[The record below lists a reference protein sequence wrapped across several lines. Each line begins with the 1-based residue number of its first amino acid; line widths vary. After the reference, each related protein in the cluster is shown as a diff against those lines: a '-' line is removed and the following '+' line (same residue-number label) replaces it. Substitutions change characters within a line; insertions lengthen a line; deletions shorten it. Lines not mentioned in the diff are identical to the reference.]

1 MWSAR
6 LLSLKHVALLAGL
19 CAGLGGCL
27 QPLYAPTALS
37 GQSAVALRDIE
48 VTAIDGRFGHFL
60 RTELQFALGGGSLP
74 KEPLYRLDIIATPQ
88 TRVAVV
94 DRYLSTAE
102 SASLLV
108 NASYSLVRLSDG
120 EKVIKGSVSGSAS
133 FDRSNQRYA
142 TLRASQEAEERAATL
157 IADLIRTRI
166 AAGLAEGKG

>member
-1 MWSAR
+1 MLLAR
-6 LLSLKHVALLAGL
+6 PLHMLRMIALAGL
-19 CAGLGGCL
+19 CCALAGCL
-27 QPLYAPTALS
+27 QPLYAPTAIGGPS
-37 GQSAVALRDIE
+37 NVALKDIE

-60 RTELQFALGGGSLP
+60 RTDLQFALGGGTLP
-74 KEPLYRLDIIATPQ
+74 KNPLYRLDVVATPQ

-102 SASLLV
+102 NASLLV
-108 NASYSLVRLSDG
+108 NATYTLVRLADG
-120 EKVIKGSVSGSAS
+120 VSVINGNVSGSAS

-157 IADLIRTRI
+157 IADQIRTRI